1 MTGRVCVARRHVSLP
16 GPRVLGPWA
25 CTCSEFGK
33 RGDLGFRVE
42 DTYAWERERER
53 ERGVEVQVSYK
64 YNWTTS
70 TVRIVLKLGARHARE
85 PQWSGTKKC
94 GKSTFIQNEVITWTS
109 K

>member
-25 CTCSEFGK
+25 RTCSEFGK

-42 DTYAWERERER
+42 DTYAWERER
-53 ERGVEVQVSYK
+53 GVEVQVSYK
-64 YNWTTS
+64 YNWIMS
-70 TVRIVLKLGARHARE
+70 TVRIVFKLGAHARE
-85 PQWSGTKKC
+85 PQWSGTQKC